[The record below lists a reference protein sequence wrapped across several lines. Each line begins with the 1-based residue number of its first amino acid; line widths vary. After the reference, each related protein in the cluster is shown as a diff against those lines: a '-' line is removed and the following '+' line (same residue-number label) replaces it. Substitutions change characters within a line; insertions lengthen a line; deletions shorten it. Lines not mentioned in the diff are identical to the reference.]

1 MDEKEQAMGFHFNTI
16 VVISLSKGA
25 CKQILG
31 QVMDLN
37 YFHGFNLC
45 LTKQRHFA
53 HYSLPIK
60 LQSSCFYYCTHI

>member
-1 MDEKEQAMGFHFNTI
+1 MVWDSRSSRMEEPNVDEKEQAMGFHINTI

-37 YFHGFNLC
+37 YFHG
-45 LTKQRHFA
+45 
-53 HYSLPIK
+53 YSI
-60 LQSSCFYYCTHI
+60 YV